1 MRKGD
6 LHCVAEHREGSL
18 MLPLTSPASSSSLD
32 DAAGV
37 VEGGALQ
44 HVQQV
49 NSLAGA
55 YGGLKDG
62 QQAVAVEDTA

>member
-1 MRKGD
+1 
-6 LHCVAEHREGSL
+6 